1 MTTTI
6 TNTLPRHQESTIY
19 QGRPWEPV
27 VVRFRSADGTY
38 EDIEVQAHIVTAPVS
53 EGGELVTAC
62 AATLVTNKGWAV
74 TLDPAATR
82 ALPTQELYAEVM
94 VKRAGQDWKTA
105 IIYTLTVES
114 EISVPVVSI
123 EVTGDGTIA
132 VGEITSL
139 VATAT
144 YDDDSEADVTA
155 ECVWTNAVNGHA
167 EVVYGNGYVHGASSG
182 VTQITAA
189 IGSVQGTKLVTVA

>member
-6 TNTLPRHQESTIY
+6 TNTLPRRQESTIY

-53 EGGELVTAC
+53 QGGELVTAC
-62 AATLVTNKGWAV
+62 AATLVSNKGWEV

-94 VKRAGQDWKTA
+94 VKRDSEDWKTA
-105 IIYTLTVES
+105 IIYTLTIEP

-123 EVTGDGTIA
+123 AVTGDNTIA

-139 VATAT
+139 TATAT
-144 YDDDSEADVTA
+144 YDDDSTADVTDQ
-155 ECVWTNAVNGHA
+155 CVWSNAVNGHA
-167 EVVYGNGYVHGASSG
+167 EVVYGNGYVHGVSAG
-182 VTQITAA
+182 TTQITAA
-189 IGSVQGTKLVTVA
+189 IGSVEGTRAVTVS